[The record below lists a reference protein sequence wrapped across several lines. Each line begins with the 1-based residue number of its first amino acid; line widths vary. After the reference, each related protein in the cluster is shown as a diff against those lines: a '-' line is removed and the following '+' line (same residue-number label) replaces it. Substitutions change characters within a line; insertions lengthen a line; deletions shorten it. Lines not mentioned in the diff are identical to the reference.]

1 MSVFNGGVFPMR
13 KLFVLGI
20 LIIAALSVAACVTG
34 KGKAPIGK
42 GKAPAVVTTK
52 G

>member
-1 MSVFNGGVFPMR
+1 MNRF
-13 KLFVLGI
+13 
-20 LIIAALSVAACVTG
+20 LIIVCSLLLALSVAGCAG

-42 GKAPAVVTTK
+42 GKAPPIVTTK